1 MIAAVIQITSG
12 SDPERNLE
20 TATHWIERAAQAGA
34 QLIALPENLLVMR
47 EEFETGPNPFAQD
60 LDGPLTRLLRDLARR
75 LGVVIAG
82 GTFPERTDDVA
93 RVYNTSILVD
103 SDGEIRGVYRKIH
116 LFDVELPDASLRE
129 SRTVA
134 PGSELVVADTSLG
147 AIGLSVC
154 YDMRFPELYRKLA
167 TQGARI
173 LLVPSAFT
181 VPTGRDHWEVLLR
194 ARAIENQAFVLAAA
208 QYGEHNT
215 TRRSYGR
222 SLIVDPW
229 GTVLATAADGE
240 GMALAELDFQRLEDI
255 RARLPALK
263 HRRLDI

>member
-154 YDMRFPELYRKLA
+154 YDMRFP
-167 TQGARI
+167 
-173 LLVPSAFT
+173 
-181 VPTGRDHWEVLLR
+181 
-194 ARAIENQAFVLAAA
+194 
-208 QYGEHNT
+208 
-215 TRRSYGR
+215 
-222 SLIVDPW
+222 
-229 GTVLATAADGE
+229 
-240 GMALAELDFQRLEDI
+240 AL
-255 RARLPALK
+255 
-263 HRRLDI
+263 